1 MSESVAR
8 GPRQE
13 LAAALRQDRREL
25 VNAIVERIR
34 SDVHEYRDVVAP
46 EIIAQLGKNVEGH
59 LNVYI
64 DLLEFDGPGLLGEE
78 RFAFAHEAARI
89 RAHQGV
95 SAESMIR
102 SFSSATSRLWDWLI
116 DRPFSVDREAI
127 MRYGWPVWFEYIND
141 AAARVGTVYHQI
153 ELEKFEDDL
162 AARSALLNNLIDMR
176 LTGVE
181 ARRALVGFGIERSS
195 GLELAILRVVR
206 RDTHNIEKLM
216 RRVTRD
222 LAGKLESLTGVRPLT
237 TVRDDDLVFLIDPG
251 SLDVN
256 RLRATMER
264 VAASA
269 SKANAVSGVLSRPL
283 TQTGEIGPTYGS
295 CYHALRVLDSQ
306 PRIALSTEI
315 SVLDYATA
323 ALGADIRLA
332 CPTQMAQFLRGATV
346 DHPDWLE
353 TIEAWAAY
361 NMNAKQTANA
371 MHVHVNTIY
380 YRLERLAQATGID
393 PYSVTD
399 VVGLVIANRLRGHL
413 VSQGDVL
420 DDSTKGP

>member
-1 MSESVAR
+1 
-8 GPRQE
+8 
-13 LAAALRQDRREL
+13 
-25 VNAIVERIR
+25 
-34 SDVHEYRDVVAP
+34 
-46 EIIAQLGKNVEGH
+46 
-59 LNVYI
+59 
-64 DLLEFDGPGLLGEE
+64 
-78 RFAFAHEAARI
+78 
-89 RAHQGV
+89 
-95 SAESMIR
+95 
-102 SFSSATSRLWDWLI
+102 
-116 DRPFSVDREAI
+116 
-127 MRYGWPVWFEYIND
+127 
-141 AAARVGTVYHQI
+141 
-153 ELEKFEDDL
+153 
-162 AARSALLNNLIDMR
+162 
-176 LTGVE
+176 
-181 ARRALVGFGIERSS
+181 
-195 GLELAILRVVR
+195 
-206 RDTHNIEKLM
+206 M

-413 VSQGDVL
+413 GPEGDAL
-420 DDSTKGP
+420 DDSTKGR